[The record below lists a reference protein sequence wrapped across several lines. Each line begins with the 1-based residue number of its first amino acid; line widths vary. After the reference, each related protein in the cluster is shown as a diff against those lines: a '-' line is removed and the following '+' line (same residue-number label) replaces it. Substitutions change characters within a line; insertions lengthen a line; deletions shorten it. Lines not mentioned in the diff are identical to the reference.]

1 MNTSPNKRVAPIRMA
16 DQLVGDL
23 EEMTAS
29 DLEGLTLRQL
39 LGLVLSSLGEAE
51 RKAFLLGSTGDKG
64 NGAYDRAVNIGSIPI
79 EMRVPRSRSG
89 GFRPS
94 LLPAKYQRGFA
105 EEMEPLLLSL
115 LLSSRSISSAKNA
128 LRRLG
133 LPIPEKE
140 LDTVSSQLVEE
151 MELRNTSP
159 ISPDMLAIFMD
170 GKYVELRDND
180 RIRPATIYLVV
191 GLGRDGKK
199 RALACIAK
207 PGRENLED
215 WKKILRSL
223 AERGLRRVLVVVQ
236 DDFSGLLS
244 LNKGLFPTADIQ
256 LCIVHMQRN
265 AKSHLPKDD
274 AAEFQKRIRTIKAA
288 WNPEVA
294 AKQFDD
300 LCDRFAKT
308 APAFVAEIRK
318 KRDHY
323 LVFLK
328 YPDGIRR
335 SLSTTNTVEA
345 VNGQL
350 EKIRLNSGGYFQ
362 SEAVLKLK
370 LGAAITTL
378 EHTRWARPSTSICE
392 ALHQLNVMFQARFE
406 AEDD

>member
-1 MNTSPNKRVAPIRMA
+1 MA
-16 DQLVGDL
+16 DQFVGDL
-23 EEMTAS
+23 QGMTNS

-39 LGLVLSSLGEAE
+39 LGLVLSTLGESE
-51 RKAFLLGSTGDKG
+51 RRAFLLGSPGDKG
-64 NGAYDRAVNIGSIPI
+64 NGAYERAVSVGSIPV
-79 EMRVPRSRSG
+79 EMRVPRTRSG
-89 GFRPS
+89 EFRPS
-94 LLPAKYQRGFA
+94 LLPPKYQRGFA
-105 EEMEPLLLSL
+105 EEMEPLLLGL
-115 LLSSRSISSAKNA
+115 LLSSRSISSAKTA

-133 LPIPEKE
+133 LPISEKD
-140 LDTVSSQLVEE
+140 LDAVSAELVEE

-159 ISPDMLAIFMD
+159 ISPDMLAVFMD
-170 GKYVELRDND
+170 GKYVEIRDSD

-199 RALACIAK
+199 RVLTCIAK

-215 WKKILRSL
+215 WKKILRGL
-223 AERGLRRVLVVVQ
+223 TERGLRRVMVVVQ
-236 DDFSGLLS
+236 DDFSGLLP
-244 LNKGLFPTADIQ
+244 LNKGLFPTADVQ

-265 AKSHLPKDD
+265 AKTHLPKDE
-274 AAEFQKRIRTIKAA
+274 AAEFQKRIRTIKTA
-288 WNPEVA
+288 WDPQVA

-308 APAFVAEIRK
+308 APTFIAEIRK

-362 SEAVLKLK
+362 SDAVLKLK
-370 LGAAITTL
+370 LGATISTL
-378 EHTRWARPSTSICE
+378 ERTRWAHPSAAVAE
-392 ALHQLNVMFQARFE
+392 ALHPLNVMFQARFE
-406 AEDD
+406 AEED